1 VAQAILPASVQS
13 ASQKL
18 VADRIVCVTTLEP
31 QSLFKKNSFALNTC
45 ASAEEKIAQLRRI
58 VITIVLWIEAEKDFA
73 ARDKVTL
80 QIAQEKIPFRC
91 APPFFPRMVK
101 IKVDRKRRDPIK
113 LLREIGQRLECAD
126 SAHDPRNSEKLEQF
140 RKKRDAL
147 HVQSQD

>member
-1 VAQAILPASVQS
+1 MAQAILPASVQS

-45 ASAEEKIAQLRRI
+45 ASAKEKIAQLGR
-58 VITIVLWIEAEKDFA
+58 VEVAIVLWVKAEKDFA
-73 ARDKVTL
+73 ARGEVML
-80 QIAQEKIPFRC
+80 QIAQEKIPFLG
-91 APPFFPRMVK
+91 APAFFRWMVK
-101 IKVDRKRRDPIK
+101 VEVDRKCRDPIK

-126 SAHDPRNSEKLEQF
+126 SAHDSRNSEKLEQF
-140 RKKRDAL
+140 RKKNDAL